1 MARSIGPILAVGAIT
16 ITNQT
21 LLNGK
26 PIDMRVPVATV
37 IAASAFALL
46 EKGWEDGAVALS
58 YLALLSV
65 LFVRLE
71 PNTPAPVESALKWWE
86 SGGGK

>member
-1 MARSIGPILAVGAIT
+1 MARSVGPILAVGGIT
-16 ITNQT
+16 MANQS
-21 LLNGK
+21 LLNNK
-26 PIDMRVPVATV
+26 PLDWRVPVATA
-37 IAASAFALL
+37 IAAGAFALM
-46 EKGWEDGAVALS
+46 EKGWEDGAVALA
-58 YLALLSV
+58 YLSLLSV